1 MSEKPIEI
9 VYSMKLN
16 TDNIKVG
23 MYLFDNTTKPKMW
36 YIDEELIE
44 EMKEYEKTKKDKLAI
59 RNNKITGMFLAFK
72 SDKNLK

>member
-23 MYLFDNTTKPKMW
+23 MYLFDRTENPRMW

-44 EMKEYEKTKKDKLAI
+44 QMKNMDLY
-59 RNNKITGMFLAFK
+59 
-72 SDKNLK
+72 KNTIQIN

>member
-23 MYLFDNTTKPKMW
+23 MYLFDRTENPRMW

-44 EMKEYEKTKKDKLAI
+44 QMKKYEETKDKLAI
-59 RNNKITGMFLAFK
+59 MKNKITGMFLAFK
-72 SDKNLK
+72 QNKE